1 MLVHKQKTIDTLML
15 IIEKITTGPS
25 NVQAR
30 LTHFEEREP
39 EEQHQHEFQFHQ
51 EDLTRHQQLDTR
63 QYEMQ
68 QQHVNQEHSQHKQQ
82 QHQTQ
87 EQQLNCSEELLQ
99 QLHQQVQ
106 HQQQELQK
114 LQQRNPCN
122 HQSQPLQYR
131 HANVGTV
138 SNEKRNIVIFDDSI
152 PKGINRKILGQ
163 KLFHAKVFYRF
174 FPGATSRDFFHYI
187 KPTLQDPQTNFDI
200 AVLHMGVNDIL
211 NLGSTAETVSN
222 SILHIANQYRNCR
235 VKEVSISSITCATLL
250 NSDLINDVN
259 NTLRNKCQTSGFHFI
274 SNNNNTT
281 ENFGNTVYT

>member
-1 MLVHKQKTIDTLML
+1 ML
-15 IIEKITTGPS
+15 ITEKITTGPS

-30 LTHFEEREP
+30 LTPFEEREEP

-63 QYEMQ
+63 QDEMQ

-87 EQQLNCSEELLQ
+87 EQQLTRSEELLQ

-114 LQQRNPCN
+114 LQQRNHCN
-122 HQSQPLQYR
+122 HQSQPLQDD
-131 HANVGTV
+131 NVGTV
-138 SNEKRNIVIFDDSI
+138 TNEKRNIVIFGDSI
-152 PKGINRKILGQ
+152 PKRINRKILSQ
-163 KLFHAKVFYRF
+163 KLFNAKVFYRF

-187 KPTLQDPQTNFDI
+187 KPTLQEPQTNFDI

-211 NLGSTAETVSN
+211 NLGSTAETV
-222 SILHIANQYRNCR
+222 
-235 VKEVSISSITCATLL
+235 
-250 NSDLINDVN
+250 
-259 NTLRNKCQTSGFHFI
+259 F
-274 SNNNNTT
+274 
-281 ENFGNTVYT
+281 YT

>member
-1 MLVHKQKTIDTLML
+1 ML

-30 LTHFEEREP
+30 LTPFEEQEEP
-39 EEQHQHEFQFHQ
+39 EVQHQHEFQFNQ
-51 EDLTRHQQLDTR
+51 EDLTRHQQLDAR

-68 QQHVNQEHSQHKQQ
+68 QQHVNQEHQQHKQQ

-87 EQQLNCSEELLQ
+87 EQQLNRSEELLQ

-163 KLFHAKVFYRF
+163 KLFNAKVFYRF

-200 AVLHMGVNDIL
+200 AVLHMGVNDIFL
-211 NLGSTAETVSN
+211 SVLFNSESN
-222 SILHIANQYRNCR
+222 SESSCSNKGNFTDAKVGLQEMKSKCPDKLIMGGL
-235 VKEVSISSITCATLL
+235 SIISLMHYLL
-250 NSDLINDVN
+250 
-259 NTLRNKCQTSGFHFI
+259 
-274 SNNNNTT
+274 
-281 ENFGNTVYT
+281 